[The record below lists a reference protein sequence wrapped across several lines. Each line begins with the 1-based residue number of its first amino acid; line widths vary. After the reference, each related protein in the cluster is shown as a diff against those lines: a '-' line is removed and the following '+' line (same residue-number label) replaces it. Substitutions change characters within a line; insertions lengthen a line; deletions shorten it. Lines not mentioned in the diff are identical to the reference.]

1 MSCQTT
7 RIRPWRVRREVLA
20 TLCLSS
26 LLATASG
33 ASAQPTGP
41 VPRQQRPVRPPARQ
55 LTPELVALRAADKA
69 IALGKYADAEA
80 AVAALGADNATALA
94 VRGEIAVL
102 QGRYREA
109 EDLLTRSAKAD
120 PVGEGALELGLL
132 LQRLSRK
139 GEAERHLTTVFN
151 SASSAS
157 FPLEIVR
164 AARAGAAIGNFR
176 QANSY
181 LRAAAGPG
189 GDDPAVQT
197 AWGLLFLEKYNR
209 QEAARSFQ
217 FALKVDSNYV
227 PAILGLARATAPE
240 NPPQATALAKKALSI
255 NEVSESA
262 HLLLAD
268 LAMDDGRRDEAKASV
283 ARALAI
289 NPSSLEARSLLAA
302 IAWLEERPADMQ
314 AEIARVHAISPKY
327 GEVYRVLGDHA
338 ARAYRFDDAATL
350 VRRGLDLE
358 PDNSRAHASLGS
370 HLLRTGDEAGARA
383 ALDEAFRVDP
393 YDVVTYNSLSLLDT
407 LDKFETF
414 REGDVTLRLDPSEAG
429 VLQHYAMPLAQEAL
443 STLSKKYGFTP
454 KGPIL
459 IEIFPRHDDFAVR
472 TLGLPGMIGAL
483 GACFGRVVTMD
494 SPKARPP
501 GFFSWRA
508 TLWHELAHVITLQ
521 MSAQRVPRW
530 LTEGTSVYEERE
542 SNEAWGHESEMP
554 FLRMWIEGEAIPL
567 KELNAGFQDPEKISI
582 AYFQASLLVEH
593 LIEKFGMEGFKKL
606 VTSFSTATEPDGP
619 VKASLGMSLADL
631 QPSFDQ
637 FLEARYGKFKAAM
650 SRPTGV
656 PELDAKLG
664 VDVLTRL
671 AAEHSGSYVV
681 QFEAARALAEL
692 KALDPARAALERAI
706 RLLPLP
712 GATAPAHLGL
722 ADIAQKQGDAVRE
735 AIELHAVVDAD
746 PNAVDAARR
755 LAELARD
762 AKDTART
769 QVAAER
775 IMAVDPFDPLP
786 HALLGRLALERN
798 DTTLALREFKVA
810 LDAGPSDLAGAH
822 TDIAETYL
830 KSGDPGA
837 AKQSAIF
844 ALEVAPRY
852 ERAQELLLSVVD
864 APATRERR

>member
-1 MSCQTT
+1 M
-7 RIRPWRVRREVLA
+7 PA
-20 TLCLSS
+20 
-26 LLATASG
+26 
-33 ASAQPTGP
+33 
-41 VPRQQRPVRPPARQ
+41 PARQ
-55 LTPELVALRAADKA
+55 LTPELLALRAADRA
-69 IALGKYADAEA
+69 VAAGKYADAEGS
-80 AVAALGADNATALA
+80 VSTLGADHAVALA
-94 VRGEIAVL
+94 VRGRIAVL
-102 QGRYREA
+102 KGQYREA
-109 EDLLTRSAKAD
+109 EELLTRSARAD
-120 PVGEGALELGLL
+120 ATGEGALELGLL
-132 LQRLSRK
+132 LQRLSRM
-139 GEAERHLTTVFN
+139 GEAERHLKSVFN

-157 FPLEIVR
+157 YPMEIVR
-164 AARAGAAIGNFR
+164 AARAGAALGNYR
-176 QANSY
+176 QANAF
-181 LRAAAGPG
+181 LRSAAGPG
-189 GDDPAVQT
+189 GDDPATQT

-227 PAILGLARATAPE
+227 PAIIGLARATAPE
-240 NPPQATALAKKALSI
+240 NPPQATSLAKKALTI
-255 NEVSESA
+255 NDSSESA
-262 HLLLAD
+262 HLLLAE

-289 NPSSLEARSLLAA
+289 NASSLEARSLLAA
-302 IAWLEERPADMQ
+302 IAWLEERPSEMQ
-314 AEIARVHAISPKY
+314 AEIGRILALSPKY
-327 GEVYRVLGDHA
+327 GDVYRVLGDHA
-338 ARAYRFDDAATL
+338 ARAYRFEDAAAL
-350 VRRGLDLE
+350 VRRGLELE
-358 PDNSRAHASLGS
+358 PENSRARASLGS
-370 HLLRTGDEAGARA
+370 HLLRTGDEAGARS
-383 ALDEAFRVDP
+383 ALDEAFKADP
-393 YDVVTYNSLSLLDT
+393 FDVVTYNSLSLLDT

-414 REGDVTLRLDPSEAG
+414 TDGDIMLRLDPGEAG
-429 VLQHYAMPLAQEAL
+429 VMQHYAMPLAKEAL
-443 STLSKKYGFTP
+443 ATLSKKYGFTP

-459 IEIFPRHDDFAVR
+459 VEMFPRHDDFAVR

-508 TLWHELAHVITLQ
+508 TLWHELAHVITIQ

-542 SNEAWGHESEMP
+542 ANAAWGHESEMP
-554 FLRMWIEGEAIPL
+554 FLRMWIEGDTIPL
-567 KELNAGFQDPEKISI
+567 KDLNAGFQDPEKISI

-593 LIEKFGMEGFKKL
+593 LMAKFGMEGFKKL

-619 VKASLGMSLADL
+619 VKASLGQSLADL

-637 FLEARYGKFKAAM
+637 FLEARYGKLKSAL
-650 SRPTGV
+650 SRPKGV
-656 PELDAKLG
+656 PDIDAKLG
-664 VDVLTRL
+664 GDQLTRL
-671 AAEHSGSYVV
+671 AAEHAGSYVV

-692 KALDPARAALERAI
+692 KLFDAARAPLERA
-706 RLLPLP
+706 LALVPLP
-712 GATAPAHLGL
+712 GATAPVHLGL
-722 ADIAQKQGDAVRE
+722 ADIAQKQGDKANE
-735 AIELHAVVDAD
+735 AIHLNAVVDAD

-755 LAELARD
+755 LAELAKE
-762 AKDTART
+762 AKDVKRT

-822 TDIAETYL
+822 TDIAETHV
-830 KSGDPGA
+830 KRGDA
-837 AKQSAIF
+837 ASAKQAAIA

-864 APATRERR
+864 GPASRERR

>member
-1 MSCQTT
+1 M
-7 RIRPWRVRREVLA
+7 LA
-20 TLCLSS
+20 SACLLS
-26 LLATASG
+26 LLAPAAVAFG
-33 ASAQPTGP
+33 QPTGP
-41 VPRQQRPVRPPARQ
+41 VPRPPAPARAPARQ
-55 LTPELVALRAADKA
+55 LTPELQAWRAADRA
-69 IALGKYADAEA
+69 MASGKYADAEA
-80 AVAALGADNATALA
+80 AVSALGSDHAVALA
-94 VRGEIAVL
+94 VRGKIAVL
-102 QGRYREA
+102 KGQYREA

-120 PVGEGALELGLL
+120 AIGEGALDLGLL
-132 LQRLSRK
+132 LQRLSRTA
-139 GEAERHLTTVFN
+139 EAERHLKAVFN
-151 SASSAS
+151 SASSGS
-157 FPLEIVR
+157 FPSEIVR
-164 AARAGAAIGNFR
+164 AARAGAALGNYR
-176 QANSY
+176 QANAF

-217 FALKVDSNYV
+217 FALKVDGNYV
-227 PAILGLARATAPE
+227 PAIMGLARATAPE
-240 NPPQATALAKKALSI
+240 NPPQATSLAKKALTI
-255 NEVSESA
+255 NESSESA
-262 HLLLAD
+262 HLLLAE
-268 LAMDDGRRDEAKASV
+268 LALDDGRRDEAKASV

-289 NPSSLEARSLLAA
+289 NASSLEARSLLSA
-302 IAWLEERPADMQ
+302 IAWLEERPAEMQ
-314 AEIARVHAISPKY
+314 AEISRILALSPRY
-327 GEVYRVLGDHA
+327 GDVYRVLGDHA
-338 ARAYRFDDAATL
+338 ARAYRFEDAAAL
-350 VRRGLDLE
+350 VRRGLALE
-358 PDNSRAHASLGS
+358 PENSRARASLGS

-383 ALDEAFRVDP
+383 ALDEAFKVDP
-393 YDVVTYNSLSLLDT
+393 FDVVTYNSLSLLDT

-414 REGDVTLRLDPSEAG
+414 TDGDITLRLDPGEAN
-429 VLQHYAMPLAQEAL
+429 VMQHYAMPLAKEAL
-443 STLSKKYGFTP
+443 ATLSKKYGFTP

-459 IEIFPRHDDFAVR
+459 VEMFPRHDDFAVR

-508 TLWHELAHVITLQ
+508 TLWHELAHVITIQ

-542 SNEAWGHESEMP
+542 ANAAWGHESEMP
-554 FLRMWIEGEAIPL
+554 FLRMWIEGDTIPL
-567 KELNAGFQDPEKISI
+567 KDLNAGFQDPEKISI

-593 LIEKFGMEGFKKL
+593 LIAKFGLEGFKKL

-619 VKASLGMSLADL
+619 VKASLGQSLAEL

-637 FLEARYGKFKAAM
+637 FLESRYGKLKSAM
-650 SRPTGV
+650 SRPKGV
-656 PELDAKLG
+656 PEIDAKLG
-664 VDVLTRL
+664 GEAVARL
-671 AAEHSGSYVV
+671 ATEHAGSYVV

-692 KALDPARAALERAI
+692 KLYEPARAALERA
-706 RLLPLP
+706 LGLVPLP

-722 ADIAQKQGDAVRE
+722 ADIAQKQGDKASE
-735 AIELHAVVDAD
+735 TAHLHAVVDAD

-755 LAELARD
+755 LADLAKE
-762 AKDTART
+762 AKDLNRT

-810 LDAGPSDLAGAH
+810 LDAGPPDLAGAH
-822 TDIAETYL
+822 TDIAETHV
-830 KSGDPGA
+830 KRGDA
-837 AKQSAIF
+837 ALAKQAAIA

-864 APATRERR
+864 GPASRERR